1 MRFMARQPIR
11 TLNHI
16 EWYMSKKSREVKIWS
31 IAGLRRLANSAAP
44 CSWGTTVPK
53 MDTIANMIR
62 STIVSLTELKK
73 PQMTFDRFFDF
84 EFTIIIAFKK
94 KKLNKP
100 ALRAF
105 AGVRAFVD
113 ALPMKASCPNN
124 TGSRNLQF
132 QIAVQNV

>member
-1 MRFMARQPIR
+1 MRFMARHPIR

-16 EWYMSKKSREVKIWS
+16 EWYMSKRSREVKIRS

-44 CSWGTTVPK
+44 CPWGTTVPK

-94 KKLNKP
+94 KKLKKP
-100 ALRAF
+100 ALRVC
-105 AGVRAFVD
+105 AGVRDFVEL
-113 ALPMKASCPNN
+113 LPIKVFV
-124 TGSRNLQF
+124 L
-132 QIAVQNV
+132 

>member
-16 EWYMSKKSREVKIWS
+16 EWYISKKSREVKIWS

-53 MDTIANMIR
+53 METIANMIR

-73 PQMTFDRFFDF
+73 PQMTLDWFFDF
-84 EFTIIIAFKK
+84 DFTIFIVFKK
-94 KKLNKP
+94 KKLKKP
-100 ALRAF
+100 ALKVC
-105 AGVRAFVD
+105 AGVRDFVEL
-113 ALPMKASCPNN
+113 LPIKVFV
-124 TGSRNLQF
+124 L
-132 QIAVQNV
+132 